1 MATQTY
7 GMKDLTEPRQT
18 VRRALVVVTFVLS
31 PPIEYPG
38 ENLYCSRV
46 PYGLVRGSCELKCST
61 NERNICNTSRRRRIK
76 EKCVCSASQKGR
88 EREDFPSFA
97 SDESELVLSF
107 LSEEADKDAT
117 CTKSKNVSSSNRAE
131 AKKKTNNLSR
141 ERHFNLSEK
150 TKTKKKGNLKQHE
163 VSSID
168 LRRECEINDTEKEAF
183 AKDENCKKQRDMSS
197 CSSYYTLSSGDFESD
212 MEVQHNMGLEEFS
225 LGYEEDEANRVEGNV
240 KEEFNR
246 QRVDQKKVHD
256 ISNKEKIVLGA
267 DIDWNIRKKSEKLL
281 TEGTFQ
287 ETDTTRDHQYM
298 HRKGSTMHES
308 GYGKASIS
316 QKQVHS
322 EEDNSSFVEHLDKK
336 TNKAYIQ
343 TGNRRKNQSSY
354 AQESGR
360 DEIETTLL
368 SGKRFSG
375 SEENL
380 EISNSSKKTSDKHEK
395 FVGSTST
402 TGTESLKSKKTFGG
416 KEGSLG
422 ISETRLQER
431 GDKHKNFIGSNST
444 TTEDVIERSSQN
456 YIGNF
461 KIEDSE
467 RTSDTRMKN
476 MGEKKNSILSSAQGV
491 ELQHRKGEKTIAH
504 DKDRRKSQLFSEESQ
519 VHGSHVEDTSIPM
532 SKTSVKNQEEISYLS
547 SHERDTRL
555 QTDRRRTQSVQHSKG
570 YEHFSTSSE
579 GFDSDEKQVSSSQI
593 TYEKMR
599 LMPKS
604 KSASAVKTRESS
616 SQTEERIFEFANDH
630 QRSRNPSSQTGRVSA
645 HVEQPAGFESPDIY
659 LEVSE
664 SGSSALYGNS
674 GRSPAMFSRSHSQY
688 ESDKSYSE
696 PSIFMTPEDVL
707 GSANRLEESSKQ
719 FVDEF
724 VERVR
729 HEVTT
734 SERQQEIEVAGTML
748 ASDVEDNQINSSRQQ
763 GTQNDSQSKS
773 HESSHSTGFLG
784 AKGISDEMWDVKE
797 PSVGHGLSSEEPE
810 INNETAKPIVKRTG
824 RSMWGMLSDIV
835 QLRWSSHAGSST
847 SSGRSGDRNS
857 PNKSDSETWHSG
869 QEREETG
876 KSVLPQAMTSD
887 KSKPGTH
894 YTQSEGDVSDT
905 KILKDKGKHIEV
917 GSSFPN
923 KLESG
928 STSKGTPYAGK
939 EFSSRTE
946 NEKDLKVTTSGLK
959 KMQSPNPLS
968 VRGQP
973 IAVEI
978 VNIGGSDISRSESVM
993 PIKEPVAPVKTEMS
1007 GSDRKDGELKQRKFQ
1022 RKGQVSR
1029 DRFDDW
1035 EETYNVELE
1044 QRRTDELFMKEA
1056 LLEARKA
1063 GDTWEVPVGAVLVQ
1077 HGKIIARGCN
1087 LVEELRDSTA
1097 HAEMVCIREASKH
1110 LNSWRLS
1117 ETTLY
1122 VTLEP
1127 CAMCAGAILQARIDT
1142 VVWGAPNK
1150 LLGADGSW
1158 VRLFPD
1164 GGESV
1169 SEARDIPPAPVHPF
1183 HPKIKIRRGVL
1194 ATECAD
1200 VMQQFFQMR
1209 RRKKKEDPLPI
1220 TTHHPSKLLNK
1231 IQDIFH
1237 KKKVKKRK
1245 TTTP

>member
-1 MATQTY
+1 MYNAYFSSTIYGVSCKESFPLSFNGYSNLWYERFDRTSSQCLSCRGCCDCCALSTYRVPVKPCLLNGLRQSTLLQLSAT
-7 GMKDLTEPRQT
+7 
-18 VRRALVVVTFVLS
+18 RRF
-31 PPIEYPG
+31 IFRG

-61 NERNICNTSRRRRIK
+61 NERNICNTSRRSRIK
-76 EKCVCSASQKGR
+76 ERCVCSASQKGR

-117 CTKSKNVSSSNRAE
+117 CTKAKNVSSSNRTE
-131 AKKKTNNLSR
+131 TKKKINNLSR

-168 LRRECEINDTEKEAF
+168 LRRECEINDTEKEVF
-183 AKDENCKKQRDMSS
+183 TKGENFKKQRDMSS

-212 MEVQHNMGLEEFS
+212 VEVQHNMGLEEFS

-246 QRVDQKKVHD
+246 QRVDQKKVHGV
-256 ISNKEKIVLGA
+256 SNKERIVPGA
-267 DIDWNIRKKSEKLL
+267 DIDWNIRKKSEKML

-287 ETDTTRDHQYM
+287 ETDTTREHQYM

-336 TNKAYIQ
+336 TNKEYIQ

-380 EISNSSKKTSDKHEK
+380 EISNLHKKTSDKHEK

-402 TGTESLKSKKTFGG
+402 IGTESLKSKNTFGG
-416 KEGSLG
+416 KEESLG

-431 GDKHKNFIGSNST
+431 SDKHKKFIGSNST
-444 TTEDVIERSSQN
+444 TTKDLIETGSQN

-461 KIEDSE
+461 KIEDTE

-476 MGEKKNSILSSAQGV
+476 MEDKKNSVLSSAQGV
-491 ELQHRKGEKTIAH
+491 ELQNRKGEKIIAH
-504 DKDRRKSQLFSEESQ
+504 DKDRRKSQLFSEVSQ
-519 VHGSHVEDTSIPM
+519 VHGSHVEDTSILM
-532 SKTSVKNQEEISYLS
+532 SKTNVKNQEEISYLS

-555 QTDRRRTQSVQHSKG
+555 QTDRRRTQSVKHSEG
-570 YEHFSTSSE
+570 YEHVSTLSG

-593 TYEKMR
+593 TSEKMR

-604 KSASAVKTRESS
+604 KSASAVETRESS
-616 SQTEERIFEFANDH
+616 SQTEERIFELANDH
-630 QRSRNPSSQTGRVSA
+630 QRSRNPSQMGRVSA
-645 HVEQPAGFESPDIY
+645 HVEQTAGFESPDIY
-659 LEVSE
+659 LEASE
-664 SGSSALYGNS
+664 SGSSALYDNS
-674 GRSPAMFSRSHSQY
+674 GRSPAMFSGSHSHY

-734 SERQQEIEVAGTML
+734 SERQQEIEVAGTKL
-748 ASDVEDNQINSSRQQ
+748 ASDVEDNQMNSSRQQ

-784 AKGISDEMWDVKE
+784 GKGISDEMWDVKE
-797 PSVGHGLSSEEPE
+797 PSVGHGVSSKEPE

-824 RSMWGMLSDIV
+824 RSMWSMLSDIV
-835 QLRWSSHAGSST
+835 QLRWSSRAGSST
-847 SSGRSGDRNS
+847 SGRSGDRNS

-869 QEREETG
+869 QEHEETG

-928 STSKGTPYAGK
+928 ATSSIGTPYAAGE

-946 NEKDLKVTTSGLK
+946 NEKDFKVTTSGLK
-959 KMQSPNPLS
+959 KMESPNPLS
-968 VRGQP
+968 VRRQP
-973 IAVEI
+973 IAAEI
-978 VNIGGSDISRSESVM
+978 VNIGGSDISRTESVM
-993 PIKEPVAPVKTEMS
+993 PIKEPVAPVKTETS
-1007 GSDRKDGELKQRKFQ
+1007 VSDRKDGELKQRKFQ
-1022 RKGQVSR
+1022 RKSQVSR

-1035 EETYNVELE
+1035 EEAYNVELE

-1087 LVEELRDSTA
+1087 L
-1097 HAEMVCIREASKH
+1097 
-1110 LNSWRLS
+1110 
-1117 ETTLY
+1117 
-1122 VTLEP
+1122 
-1127 CAMCAGAILQARIDT
+1127 
-1142 VVWGAPNK
+1142 
-1150 LLGADGSW
+1150 
-1158 VRLFPD
+1158 
-1164 GGESV
+1164 
-1169 SEARDIPPAPVHPF
+1169 
-1183 HPKIKIRRGVL
+1183 
-1194 ATECAD
+1194 
-1200 VMQQFFQMR
+1200 
-1209 RRKKKEDPLPI
+1209 
-1220 TTHHPSKLLNK
+1220 
-1231 IQDIFH
+1231 
-1237 KKKVKKRK
+1237 
-1245 TTTP
+1245 